1 MRPKT
6 EGSVRKKCTHFFK
19 EVGSRRASAE
29 VWEGGG
35 SGMVKH
41 RAVKGKRTKGEGTVR
56 HCQRCGGKKQGARF
70 QRGRDLQD
78 K

>member
-1 MRPKT
+1 MQKS
-6 EGSVRKKCTHFFK
+6 GK
-19 EVGSRRASAE
+19 E
-29 VWEGGG
+29 GG

-78 K
+78 KKVNKGGGQKKHDKN

>member
-1 MRPKT
+1 MQKS
-6 EGSVRKKCTHFFK
+6 GK
-19 EVGSRRASAE
+19 E
-29 VWEGGG
+29 GG

-56 HCQRCGGKKQGARF
+56 HCQRCGDKKQGARF